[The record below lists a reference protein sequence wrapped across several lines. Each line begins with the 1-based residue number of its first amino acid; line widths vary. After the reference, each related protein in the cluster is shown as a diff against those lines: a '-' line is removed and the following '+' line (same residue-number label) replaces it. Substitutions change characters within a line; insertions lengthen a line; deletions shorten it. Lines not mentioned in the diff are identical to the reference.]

1 MVEHQLCT
9 FFINDIYFGIDVQ
22 QIQEVIRAQ
31 EMTRVPLAPP
41 DICGLINLRGQIVTT
56 IDLRQRLEMSE
67 LPKSSSVADDQLV
80 LNIVIR
86 HQDEVVSLLV
96 DSVDDVREVQP
107 KDFEP
112 PPVTLKGRMRQLLS
126 GAYKLD
132 RGLLLVLDVEKI
144 LALPLLLW

>member
-22 QIQEVIRAQ
+22 QIQEVIRAP

-56 IDLRQRLEMSE
+56 IDLRRRLEMSE
-67 LPKSSSVADDQLV
+67 LSKSSSVADDQLV

-144 LALPLLLW
+144 LTVKDQK